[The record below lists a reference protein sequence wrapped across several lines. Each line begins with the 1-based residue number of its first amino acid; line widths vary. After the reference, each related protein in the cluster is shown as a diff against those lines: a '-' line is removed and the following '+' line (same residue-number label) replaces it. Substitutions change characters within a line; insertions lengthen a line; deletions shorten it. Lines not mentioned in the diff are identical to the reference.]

1 MTMQSL
7 SLLPEL
13 QELPAAEG
21 FEALGP
27 DDAVSHIRGMD
38 RNHFAIEV
46 SLATEEALEALF
58 HARNVPDVLEEAH
71 GLAFS
76 SVAEDSSLHEHYQ
89 EMLGRGSGSVMGF
102 MSNLKGKVAEL
113 KAESALEERFP
124 GYDFKLAPS
133 PTQPGWDLRG
143 TSPDGEDILSQVKFG
158 GEGYADDVVDA
169 MREYPNFPFVVSSEI
184 HAAIEES
191 HPELLPRLIEMGS
204 AAKLS
209 ESVEDNLDKLAGNF
223 GVDLPDSLGDALPVV
238 AEVVLGIK
246 LIWGIVKTER
256 QLADVDLT
264 DRSRVHGIRALA
276 LISRFG
282 VNQVC
287 LLAGGAA
294 GTAAGTVVP
303 GVGNVVAGLGGG
315 LAGLGGAVMLNK
327 MLQPRIE
334 EVAMRLIGGDA
345 DDMFYLMNKAEI
357 DGLGQSFVTTR
368 VA

>member
-1 MTMQSL
+1 
-7 SLLPEL
+7 
-13 QELPAAEG
+13 
-21 FEALGP
+21 
-27 DDAVSHIRGMD
+27 
-38 RNHFAIEV
+38 
-46 SLATEEALEALF
+46 
-58 HARNVPDVLEEAH
+58 
-71 GLAFS
+71 
-76 SVAEDSSLHEHYQ
+76 
-89 EMLGRGSGSVMGF
+89 

-124 GYDFKLAPS
+124 GYDFELAPS

-191 HPELLPRLIEMGS
+191 HPELLHRLIEMGS

-276 LISRFG
+276 LLSRFG
-282 VNQVC
+282 INRVC
-287 LLAGGAA
+287 MWAGAGAGACRRDSSATWTWDRRGRA
-294 GTAAGTVVP
+294 GRRTGRHRRRKDAEQEAATA
-303 GVGNVVAGLGGG
+303 
-315 LAGLGGAVMLNK
+315 
-327 MLQPRIE
+327 PRGSCHE
-334 EVAMRLIGGDA
+334 THRRRRRRHVLFDEQG
-345 DDMFYLMNKAEI
+345 
-357 DGLGQSFVTTR
+357 
-368 VA
+368 